1 MSIKDFLSKWKTNVD
16 ESVTKAQIDAT
27 MNSSIGSMYDPTTF
41 GTVTVTSAPIP
52 APAPVSLPTLTST
65 TGAFLATGS
74 SSYGIRNI
82 TNGGYINPSTYN
94 GSFNISKSDIVRFSN
109 SAGKEIVRLTQEGKV
124 IWADPEMNED
134 EAAQA
139 FTRSLEVSAELKA
152 GITKAV
158 MVRIRDSVF
167 EEIINIAK
175 QKGTLTADDLTYLLE
190 ASKIME
196 KLKGSQ

>member
-16 ESVTKAQIDAT
+16 ESVTKAQIDAI

-52 APAPVSLPTLTST
+52 APVSLPTSTST
-65 TGAFLATGS
+65 TGAFLTTGT
-74 SSYGIRNI
+74 SSYGTLNN
-82 TNGGYINPSTYN
+82 TSGGYINPSTYN
-94 GSFNISKSDIVRFSN
+94 GSFNISKSDIARFSN

-139 FTRSLEVSAELKA
+139 FTRSLEFSAELKA